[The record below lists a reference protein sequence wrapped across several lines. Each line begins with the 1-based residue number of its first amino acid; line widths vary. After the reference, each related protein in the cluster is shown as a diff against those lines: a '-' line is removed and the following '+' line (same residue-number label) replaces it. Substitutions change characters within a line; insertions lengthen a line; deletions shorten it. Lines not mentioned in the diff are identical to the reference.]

1 MATSLI
7 ALGSNLG
14 DRTANLQYAVEQ
26 LDAHPA
32 VHVVARS
39 RSFLTAPVGG
49 PGDQDDYVNAA
60 ACVETTLSPDQLF
73 DLLRNAET
81 QLGRQR
87 RQRWA
92 ARVVDLDLL
101 LFDDL
106 VIETPRLEIPHPR
119 MAFRRF
125 VLEPAAQIAPD
136 MVHPVIGWTIRQ
148 LFDHLQT
155 ALGYIA
161 VTGIPGTG
169 KSDLARAAATR
180 TSSRFIADP
189 VGNLGSVTSCSTWKD
204 GSFEL
209 ERESLRRR
217 AELVSRDNWPQ
228 GMQAGISDFWLGQ
241 HLAYSRTWLDPDD
254 CAKLEADWYAWQ
266 DRVVPPKLLVLLKRP
281 LDQSVCRQ
289 SQRDNAQPFTRLD
302 QLQVELRALFLR
314 KGYGPILELDATKPD
329 WALTELAAAVEAM
342 T

>member
-1 MATSLI
+1 MSISLI

-14 DRTANLQYAVEQ
+14 DRTANLQHAVER

-32 VHVVARS
+32 VHVVAQS
-39 RSFLTAPVGG
+39 RLFLTAPVGG
-49 PGDQDDYVNAA
+49 SGDQDEYVNAA
-60 ACVETTLSPDQLF
+60 ACVETTLSPDELF
-73 DLLRNAET
+73 DVLRNAET

-106 VIETPRLEIPHPR
+106 VIKTPRLEIPHPR

-125 VLEPAAQIAPD
+125 VLAPAAQIAPD

-148 LFDHLQT
+148 LLDHLQT
-155 ALGYIA
+155 ARGYVA
-161 VTGIPGTG
+161 VTGMPGTG

-180 TSSRFIADP
+180 TSSRCIADP
-189 VGNLGSVTSCSTWKD
+189 AGNPGLVTSCSTWED
-204 GSFEL
+204 GSIEL
-209 ERESLRRR
+209 EREWLRRR
-217 AELVSRDNWPQ
+217 AELISRDNWPEGTQ
-228 GMQAGISDFWLGQ
+228 VAISDFWLGQ
-241 HLAYSRTWLDPDD
+241 HLAYSRVGFDQAD
-254 CAKLEADWYAWQ
+254 CAELEADWYAWQ
-266 DRVVPPKLLVLLKRP
+266 DRVVPPKLLVLLERP

-289 SQRDNAQPFTRLD
+289 SQRGNAQPIMQLD
-302 QLQVELRALFLR
+302 QLQAELRALFLR
-314 KGYGPILELDATKPD
+314 KGHGPILELDATKPD